1 MSTSTSPIG
10 SQITSAA
17 AGSSSFNAQQYVASI
32 ISAESAPEQLMQQQ
46 VSTLSSQAS
55 ALGTINTQLMSLQTA
70 VFALNDF
77 QGALA
82 AKVANSS
89 DSSVATATAT
99 SLATAGSHTLT
110 VANLATTSTDYTNTL
125 ADGNTTFTTGS
136 FSLQVGS
143 NTPVNV
149 TVDSTDNTL
158 NGLATAINTLGA
170 GVTASVVTDANG
182 ARLAMVSNTSG
193 APGNITVSSNTT
205 GLSFTQAVAGA
216 NANFTLDGISLSS
229 TSNAASGV
237 LPGVSLQL
245 NNTTTSPVTITVAP
259 DTQQATTAI
268 NSFISAYNTV
278 IGSVNQQFTYDP
290 TTQSTGPLGS
300 DTTLMQIQQNLLGDA
315 AFTVAGNSG
324 YTNLASIGI
333 TMNEDGTLALDQ
345 PTLNAAMTSN
355 YSAVQNLFQQITPPG
370 VAQQFNNDLL
380 NVTAPGV
387 GPIATDQ
394 TGIQSE
400 ISDLN
405 QQISDFQAN
414 LNAQQQQLLQ
424 TYSQVAVTLQ
434 QMPTTLS
441 QLQSQLASLP

>member
-1 MSTSTSPIG
+1 MSTSSPIG
-10 SQITSAA
+10 SQITGAA
-17 AGSSSFNAQQYVASI
+17 AGTSSFNAQQYVASI

-55 ALGTINTQLMSLQTA
+55 ALSTINTQLQALQTA
-70 VFALNDF
+70 VFSLNDF

-89 DSSVATATAT
+89 DSTVATATAT

-110 VANLATTSTDYTNTL
+110 VANLATTSSQYTNTL
-125 ADGNTTFTTGS
+125 TDGNTAFTTGS
-136 FSLQVGS
+136 FDITVGS
-143 NTPVNV
+143 NSPVAV
-149 TVDSTDNTL
+149 TVTSSNDTL
-158 NGLATAINTLGA
+158 NQLASAINTLGA
-170 GVTASVVTDANG
+170 GVTASVITDANG
-182 ARLAMVSNTSG
+182 SRLGLVSNTSG
-193 APGNITVSSNTT
+193 VPGNIAITNNTT
-205 GLSFTQAVAGA
+205 GLTFTQAVAGA
-216 NANFTLDGISLSS
+216 NANFTFDGISLSS

-245 NNTTTSPVTITVAP
+245 NNTTTAPVTITVAP

-268 NSFISAYNTV
+268 NSFITAYNTV

-333 TMNEDGTLALDQ
+333 TMNQDGTLTLDSSN
-345 PTLNAAMTSN
+345 LGAAMTSN

-380 NVTAPGV
+380 NITAPGA

-414 LNAQQQQLLQ
+414 LNAQQQQLMQ

>member
-1 MSTSTSPIG
+1 MSTASSPIG

-17 AGSSSFNAQQYVASI
+17 AGTSSFNAQQYVASI
-32 ISAESAPEQLMQQQ
+32 IAAESAPEQLMQQQ

-55 ALGTINTQLMSLQTA
+55 ALSTINSQLMSLQTA

-89 DSSVATATAT
+89 DSTVATATAT

-110 VANLATTSTDYTNTL
+110 VANLATTSSQYTNTL
-125 ADGNTTFTTGS
+125 TDGNTAFTTGS
-136 FSLQVGS
+136 FDIQVGS
-143 NTPVNV
+143 NTPVTVNV
-149 TVDSTDNTL
+149 TSSNDTL
-158 NGLATAINTLGA
+158 NQLATSINSLGA
-170 GVTASVVTDANG
+170 GVTASVVTDASG
-182 ARLAMVSNTSG
+182 ARLSLVSNTSG
-193 APGNITVSSNTT
+193 APGNITISSNTT
-205 GLSFTQAVAGA
+205 GLTFTQAMAGA
-216 NANFTLDGISLSS
+216 NANFTFDNISLSS
-229 TSNAASGV
+229 TSNAVSGV

-245 NNTTTSPVTITVAP
+245 NSTTASPVTITVAP

-268 NSFISAYNTV
+268 NSFITAYNTV

-333 TMNEDGTLALDQ
+333 SMNEDGTLSLDTS
-345 PTLNAAMTSN
+345 TLDAAMTSN
-355 YSAVQNLFQQITPPG
+355 YGAVQNLFQQISPAG

-380 NVTAPGV
+380 NITAPGS

-394 TGIQSE
+394 TGIQAE

-414 LNAQQQQLLQ
+414 LNSQQQQLMQ